1 MKKMGPEVV
10 MTERRKE
17 AGQWWYRSLVSALRR
32 QSQADLCDFKASLVY
47 RASFRTTTATE
58 RTLLQKVEEVV
69 EEKKEGKENKGRK
82 DLLYSVPCG
91 PPNGPHIFHG
101 S

>member
-1 MKKMGPEVV
+1 

-17 AGQWWYRSLVSALRR
+17 AGQWWYMSLVPALRR